1 MAISPPKKRK
11 FQFKHHISLFH
22 CFGRDFFV
30 TLFGRNQ
37 SKNYHVYWNVKLNVQ
52 LKVLNWH
59 WNITLYGKKRIL
71 EIYFK
76 PENTQTKYPYR
87 NSNYDNYDKSP
98 KNSPY
103 WVKQKVKK
111 IVTQIVTK
119 CVDLFITSILAN
131 SGRSTKKSPYWV
143 KQKVTKSSHELSQI
157 SVIISS
163 PQFSKSSHGFSP
175 NTVIFSS
182 PWLSPIQAIHRNCH
196 QIGWQSSHIFHRK
209 CLRAPTSY

>member
-103 WVKQKVKK
+103 WVKQKV
-111 IVTQIVTK
+111 TE
-119 CVDLFITSILAN
+119 
-131 SGRSTKKSPYWV
+131 
-143 KQKVTKSSHELSQI
+143 SSHELSQI

-182 PWLSPIQAIHRNCH
+182 P
-196 QIGWQSSHIFHRK
+196 
-209 CLRAPTSY
+209 